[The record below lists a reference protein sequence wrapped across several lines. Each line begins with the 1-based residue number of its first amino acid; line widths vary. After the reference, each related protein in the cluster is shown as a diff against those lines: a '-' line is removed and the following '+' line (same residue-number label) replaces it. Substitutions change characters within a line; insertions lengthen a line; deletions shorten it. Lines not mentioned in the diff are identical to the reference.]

1 MKFAIRI
8 IKTRTNYCYFFRKK
22 QANARMTQMSQMASK
37 KVIAKAENGKGIELQ
52 VIKGNEAKNKQLQ
65 GKEMLPKSLYR
76 SPTGKHFYGTEN
88 VIWASFGLV
97 AQYKE

>member
-1 MKFAIRI
+1 
-8 IKTRTNYCYFFRKK
+8 
-22 QANARMTQMSQMASK
+22 MTQMSQMSSK

>member
-8 IKTRTNYCYFFRKK
+8 IKTRTKYCYFFRKK
-22 QANARMTQMSQMASK
+22 QANARMTQMSQMTSK

-65 GKEMLPKSLYR
+65 GKEMLYQSHYIEVPQEDISMEQ
-76 SPTGKHFYGTEN
+76 TM
-88 VIWASFGLV
+88 
-97 AQYKE
+97 